1 MIDILKKRIY
11 STSSFESSLIP
22 EDSVKSIFLDGLKGS
37 LRTFF
42 ITYLVEIL
50 QKPVIFLTPDQDSAE
65 KIRDDLEVL
74 LNQRHVAFFPSFER
88 VPYDDHEPNPSLMK
102 LRLETLQHLV
112 ESGKGVIVTTVEGI
126 MSRVPLPE
134 KFVDHQYFV
143 KVNSTYVFDE
153 FLKNLQ
159 NAGYTR
165 EEIVEDVGQFTVR
178 GGIIDIFPW
187 TSSDPVRIEFFG
199 DQIESIRTFNVISQR
214 SIDAIEEVEFLP
226 NLDLEENAGSLFEYF
241 ADEALLIIEDKRVF
255 NDRVQS
261 YEDQINLSYKKL
273 LTENV
278 YPEKPAVRYLE
289 KNTVIKN
296 IEKFP
301 IFYTGLVSEKDLKKQ
316 HFESTTPPTFAG
328 HLNRLFSYLEKSRTS
343 GLLTLIQCDSKT
355 QAERITEILEDENLE
370 NTAQV
375 SVGALH
381 NGFVFPEAGLQVLTD
396 HEIFDRY
403 KKRRTYPKFK
413 NGEYL
418 RSLSS
423 LNLYD
428 YIVHIQYGIGQY
440 LGLQTIESGD
450 NRREC
455 IKLAYAEDD
464 VLFVSVDRL
473 NNVQKYA
480 SEEESLPKLT
490 RLGTGE
496 WERIKKRT
504 QESIEK
510 IAGDLLN
517 IQAKRKVQKGYAFSK
532 DTHWQLELEASF
544 QFEETED
551 QLVAIGDVKRDLE
564 NEIPMDRLLCGDVGY
579 GKTEVALRAAFKTV
593 MDGKQVAILVPT
605 TILAYQHYQTFRERM
620 SEFPVNVEML
630 SRFRSTKEQKRVI
643 DKLEEGE
650 IDIVIGT
657 HRLLSDDVKL
667 KDIGLLIIDE
677 EQRFGVKH
685 KEKLKNIRV
694 TVDVLTMT
702 ATPIPRTLH
711 LSLMGARDLSHI
723 ETPPRNRLP
732 VITEIHEW
740 DDDLIYQA
748 ITREIERNG
757 QIYFVHN
764 KVKTIDGIKRILNEI
779 TPTARVVVAH
789 GQLPER
795 ELEKIMLDFI
805 HKKYDI
811 LISTMIIENGLDIP
825 NVNTIIID
833 HADKFGLAQLYQ
845 LRGRVGRSDVQAYA
859 YLLVPHASRL
869 TDLAQKRLR
878 AIQDFADLGSGF
890 KVALRDMEIRGIG
903 NILGKEQSGNLQAV
917 GFDLYCRL
925 VDESVHKLKQDFE
938 GEETKE
944 ELMRLSDAKIDVDFD
959 LLIPKDYIT
968 NETER
973 VSIYHR
979 LVNFRN
985 PKELE
990 GIENE
995 LKDRFGPIPK
1005 AVTRIMDAIELKI
1018 LASKLM
1024 ASHIRLNKKNLI
1036 LKFPDDLKD
1045 VKIFHEKI
1053 FPGLIN
1059 FKDTKVIFTGD
1070 QDSPHVQFIL
1080 KSETKDDQIVES
1092 KNILQNII

>member
-226 NLDLEENAGSLFEYF
+226 NLDLEENAGSLFEFF

>member
-1 MIDILKKRIY
+1 MINVLKKRIY
-11 STSSFESSLIP
+11 STSAFENCQVPDNPSESAY
-22 EDSVKSIFLDGLKGS
+22 LDGLKGS
-37 LRTFF
+37 LRTLF
-42 ITYLVEIL
+42 ISFLVEVL
-50 QKPVIFLTPDQDSAE
+50 HKPVIFLTSDQDSAE

-74 LNQRHVAFFPSFER
+74 FNDQHVVFFPSYER
-88 VPYDDHEPNPSLMK
+88 IPYEDHDPNPSLLK
-102 LRLETLQHLV
+102 LRLETLQHLI
-112 ESGKGVIVTTVEGI
+112 ESGEGVIVSTVEGL
-126 MSRVPLPE
+126 MSRVPDPGR
-134 KFVDHQYFV
+134 FVDHQYYI
-143 KVNSTYVFDE
+143 KLNSTHTFEE
-153 FLKNLQ
+153 FLNNLQ
-159 NAGYTR
+159 SAGYTR
-165 EEIVEDVGQFTVR
+165 EEIVEDVGQFAVR

-214 SIDAIEEVEFLP
+214 SIDAIEEIELLP
-226 NLDLEENAGSLFEYF
+226 NLDIENNTGSLFDYLS
-241 ADEALLIIEDKRVF
+241 DDALLIVEDRRIF
-255 NDRVQS
+255 NDKLQA
-261 YEDQINLSYKKL
+261 YEDLIKASYKKL
-273 LTENV
+273 LNENV
-278 YPEKPAVRYLE
+278 FPEKPGERYMEFKAV
-289 KNTVIKN
+289 NTFM
-296 IEKFP
+296 EKFP
-301 IFYTGLVSEKDLKKQ
+301 VIYTGLLSEKDTEKLQ
-316 HFESTTPPTFAG
+316 FDSTTPPTFAG
-328 HLNRLFSYLEKSRTS
+328 HLNRLFSYLDKSRKS
-343 GLLTLIQCDSKT
+343 GHLTIIQCDSKT
-355 QAERITEILEDENLE
+355 QAERISEILEDENLE
-370 NTAQV
+370 DAAEV

-381 NGFVFPEAGLQVLTD
+381 NGFVMPEAGLQVLTD
-396 HEIFDRY
+396 HEIFDRF

-440 LGLQTIESGD
+440 LGLQTIESGGIK
-450 NRREC
+450 REC

-480 SEEESLPKLT
+480 SEEESIPKLT

-496 WERIKKRT
+496 WEKIKKRT
-504 QESIEK
+504 QESIAK

-517 IQAKRKVQKGYAFSK
+517 LQAERKIQKGFAFSK

-544 QFEETED
+544 PYEETED
-551 QLVAIGDVKRDLE
+551 QLVAIDEVKEDLE
-564 NEIPMDRLLCGDVGY
+564 KEIPMDRLLCGDVGY
-579 GKTEVALRAAFKTV
+579 GKTEVALRAAFKSV

-620 SEFPVNVEML
+620 SEFPLNIEML

-643 DKLEEGE
+643 EKLAEGE

-657 HRLLSDDVKL
+657 HRLLSDDVQM

-685 KEKLKNIRV
+685 KEKLKKIRV

-748 ITREIERNG
+748 ITREMERDG

-764 KVKTIDGIKRILNEI
+764 KVKTIGGIKRIINEI
-779 TPTARVVVAH
+779 APTARVVIAH

-805 HKKYDI
+805 HRKYDV

-845 LRGRVGRSDVQAYA
+845 LRGRVGRSDAQAYA

-925 VDESVHKLKQDFE
+925 VDESVHKLKKEIQ
-938 GEETKE
+938 GEETYADIK
-944 ELMRLSDAKIDVDFD
+944 RFSDAKIDVDFD
-959 LLIPKDYIT
+959 LMIPKEYIA

-979 LVNFRN
+979 LVNFKN
-985 PKELE
+985 PKELA

-1005 AVTRIMDAIELKI
+1005 EVTRIMDAIELKI
-1018 LASKLM
+1018 LAGKLF
-1024 ASHIRLNKKNLI
+1024 ASNIRLNKKNLI

-1045 VKIFHEKI
+1045 VKEFHEKI
-1053 FPGLIN
+1053 FPGLMG
-1059 FKDTKVIFTGD
+1059 FKGTEVIFTGN
-1070 QDSPHVQFIL
+1070 QESPHVQFIL
-1080 KSETKDDQIVES
+1080 KSDSKDEQILES

>member
-1 MIDILKKRIY
+1 MIDVLKKRIY
-11 STSSFESSLIP
+11 STSTFENSEVPKDPSSP
-22 EDSVKSIFLDGLKGS
+22 IFIDGLKGS

-50 QKPVIFLTPDQDSAE
+50 QKPVIFLTSDQDSAE
-65 KIRDDLEVL
+65 KIRDDLEIL
-74 LNQRHVAFFPSFER
+74 FKEQHVVFFPSYER
-88 VPYDDHEPNPSLMK
+88 VPYDDHEPNPSLLK

-112 ESGKGVIVTTVEGI
+112 ESGQGVIVSTVEGL

-134 KFVDHQYFV
+134 KFVDHQYYI
-143 KVNSTYVFDE
+143 KVNSTYIFDE
-153 FLKNLQ
+153 FLMNLQ

-187 TSSDPVRIEFFG
+187 TSSDPVRVEFFG
-199 DQIESIRTFNVISQR
+199 DQIDSIRTFNVISQR
-214 SIDAIEEVEFLP
+214 SIDTINGVELLP
-226 NLDLEENAGSLFEYF
+226 NLDNDENTGSLFDF
-241 ADEALLIIEDKRVF
+241 FSDEALLIIEDRGIF

-261 YEDQINLSYKKL
+261 YEDQINASYRKL
-273 LTENV
+273 LSEDV
-278 YPEKPAVRYLE
+278 YPEKPANRYLD
-289 KNTVIKN
+289 KKTLNN
-296 IEKFP
+296 SLAKFP
-301 IFYTGLVSEKDLKKQ
+301 SFYTGLLSEKDFKKHQ
-316 HFESTTPPTFAG
+316 FESTTPPTFAG
-328 HLNRLFSYLEKSRTS
+328 HLNRLFSYLEKSRKS
-343 GLLTLIQCDSKT
+343 GLLTIIQCDSKT
-355 QAERITEILEDENLE
+355 QAERISEILEDEKLE
-370 NTAQV
+370 DAAEV

-381 NGFVFPEAGLQVLTD
+381 NGFVLPEAGLQVLTD
-396 HEIFDRY
+396 HEIFDRF

-450 NRREC
+450 NKREC

-496 WERIKKRT
+496 WERIKKKT

-517 IQAKRKVQKGYAFSK
+517 LQAERKVQKGFAFSK

-544 QFEETED
+544 PFEETED
-551 QLVAIGDVKRDLE
+551 QLAAIGVVKRDLE
-564 NEIPMDRLLCGDVGY
+564 NDIPMDRLLCGDVGY
-579 GKTEVALRAAFKTV
+579 GKTEVALRAAFKIV

-630 SRFRSTKEQKRVI
+630 SRFRSAKEQKRVI
-643 DKLEEGE
+643 NKLEEGE
-650 IDIVIGT
+650 ADIVIGT
-657 HRLLSDDVKL
+657 HRLLSDDVKM
-667 KDIGLLIIDE
+667 KDMGLLIIDE

-748 ITREIERNG
+748 ITREMERNG

-764 KVKTIDGIKRILNEI
+764 KVKTIDGIKRIVHEI
-779 TPTARVVVAH
+779 APTARVVIAH

-805 HKKYDI
+805 HKKYDV

-845 LRGRVGRSDVQAYA
+845 LRGRVGRSDAQAYA

-925 VDESVHKLKQDFE
+925 VDESVHKLKQDIE
-938 GEETKE
+938 GEETNE
-944 ELMRLSDAKIDVDFD
+944 ELKRLSDAQIDVDFD
-959 LLIPKDYIT
+959 LMIPKDYIA

-985 PKELE
+985 PKDLS
-990 GIENE
+990 GIEDE

-1005 AVTRIMDAIELKI
+1005 AVTRIIDAIELKI
-1018 LASKLM
+1018 LAGKLL

-1045 VKIFHEKI
+1045 VKEFHEKI
-1053 FPGLIN
+1053 FPGLMN
-1059 FKDTKVIFTGD
+1059 FKQTEVIFTGD
-1070 QDSPHVQFIL
+1070 QESPHVQFIL
-1080 KSETKDDQIVES
+1080 KSESKDDLIVES

>member
-1 MIDILKKRIY
+1 
-11 STSSFESSLIP
+11 
-22 EDSVKSIFLDGLKGS
+22 
-37 LRTFF
+37 
-42 ITYLVEIL
+42 
-50 QKPVIFLTPDQDSAE
+50 
-65 KIRDDLEVL
+65 
-74 LNQRHVAFFPSFER
+74 
-88 VPYDDHEPNPSLMK
+88 
-102 LRLETLQHLV
+102 
-112 ESGKGVIVTTVEGI
+112 
-126 MSRVPLPE
+126 
-134 KFVDHQYFV
+134 
-143 KVNSTYVFDE
+143 
-153 FLKNLQ
+153 
-159 NAGYTR
+159 
-165 EEIVEDVGQFTVR
+165 
-178 GGIIDIFPW
+178 
-187 TSSDPVRIEFFG
+187 
-199 DQIESIRTFNVISQR
+199 
-214 SIDAIEEVEFLP
+214 
-226 NLDLEENAGSLFEYF
+226 
-241 ADEALLIIEDKRVF
+241 
-255 NDRVQS
+255 
-261 YEDQINLSYKKL
+261 
-273 LTENV
+273 
-278 YPEKPAVRYLE
+278 
-289 KNTVIKN
+289 
-296 IEKFP
+296 
-301 IFYTGLVSEKDLKKQ
+301 
-316 HFESTTPPTFAG
+316 
-328 HLNRLFSYLEKSRTS
+328 
-343 GLLTLIQCDSKT
+343 
-355 QAERITEILEDENLE
+355 
-370 NTAQV
+370 
-375 SVGALH
+375 
-381 NGFVFPEAGLQVLTD
+381 
-396 HEIFDRY
+396 
-403 KKRRTYPKFK
+403 
-413 NGEYL
+413 
-418 RSLSS
+418 
-423 LNLYD
+423 
-428 YIVHIQYGIGQY
+428 
-440 LGLQTIESGD
+440 
-450 NRREC
+450 
-455 IKLAYAEDD
+455 
-464 VLFVSVDRL
+464 
-473 NNVQKYA
+473 
-480 SEEESLPKLT
+480 
-490 RLGTGE
+490 
-496 WERIKKRT
+496 
-504 QESIEK
+504 
-510 IAGDLLN
+510 
-517 IQAKRKVQKGYAFSK
+517 
-532 DTHWQLELEASF
+532 
-544 QFEETED
+544 
-551 QLVAIGDVKRDLE
+551 
-564 NEIPMDRLLCGDVGY
+564 
-579 GKTEVALRAAFKTV
+579 
-593 MDGKQVAILVPT
+593 
-605 TILAYQHYQTFRERM
+605 LAYQHYQTFRERM